1 MMKATNLFLIFL
13 SFFSISTSAQYV
25 KFESV
30 NLVCDAVVNGQVGLK
45 IVATYTVTAQPGHT
59 LYVDMGVM
67 DTYGNPIYRP
77 DGYAVF
83 DRIVKKQT
91 RKTQRYVNDAV
102 FLPAWAFSNLT
113 GGSYQLNAVVQVMD
127 ADSNMSLGVSNYV
140 QFAYNGVQQQNP
152 NNGGYN
158 NGGYNNGG
166 NVPRQPVKCG
176 MCHGSG
182 KCWMCA
188 GRGEKRYP
196 GNYGVS
202 GGVMECQQCSGTGQC
217 KYCYGRGT
225 R

>member
-59 LYVDMGVM
+59 LYVDLGVM
-67 DTYGNPIYRP
+67 DSYGNPIYRP
-77 DGYAVF
+77 DGYTVF

-140 QFAYNGVQQQNP
+140 QFAYNGGQQQYP
-152 NNGGYN
+152 NNIITAEMLQEN
-158 NGGYNNGG
+158 QQ
-166 NVPRQPVKCG
+166 NVE
-176 MCHGSG
+176 
-182 KCWMCA
+182 CA
-188 GRGEKRYP
+188 TVQESAGCVQVGEK
-196 GNYGVS
+196 NDILE
-202 GGVMECQQCSGTGQC
+202 VMEFQEA
-217 KYCYGRGT
+217 
-225 R
+225 